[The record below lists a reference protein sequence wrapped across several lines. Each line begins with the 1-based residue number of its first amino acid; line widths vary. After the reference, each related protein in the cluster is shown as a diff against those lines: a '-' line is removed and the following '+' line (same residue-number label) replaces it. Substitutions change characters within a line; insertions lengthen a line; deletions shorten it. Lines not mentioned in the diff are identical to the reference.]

1 MVWIMIHALNKN
13 ASTRINDYCQ
23 RNPEKLI
30 AKLHYKIL
38 LMKNDGEVLAYLVK
52 LKKVYGEWIELF
64 AIQPLELFSLPEK
77 VLKVGEYM
85 AEHKLGVTP
94 KIAIKHIKEINDLEE
109 LQKCQIIFER
119 IRVEE

>member
-77 VLKVGEYM
+77 VLKVVNIW
-85 AEHKLGVTP
+85 LN
-94 KIAIKHIKEINDLEE
+94 IS
-109 LQKCQIIFER
+109 
-119 IRVEE
+119 